1 MINFVFGAIVGG
13 FVVYVNLI
21 VETIMSM
28 IKGNIII

>member
-13 FVVYVNLI
+13 FVVYVNPSI

-28 IKGNIII
+28 INGVL